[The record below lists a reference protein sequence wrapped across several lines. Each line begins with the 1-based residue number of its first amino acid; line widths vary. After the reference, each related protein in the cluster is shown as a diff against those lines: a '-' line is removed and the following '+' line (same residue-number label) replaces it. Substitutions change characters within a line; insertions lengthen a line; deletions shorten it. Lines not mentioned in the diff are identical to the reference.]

1 MRSVAAYLLAIALW
15 PFGHAATFND
25 PPSSLTIIFQFDRP
39 YSQTSLNSM
48 QRELASIMQDSGID
62 IQWRERAGVKS
73 SDSFSNLVVVNFR
86 GNCIVDAIH
95 MNYTE
100 PGPLAFT
107 HSSNG
112 TVLPFSDVS
121 CDRVRAAVRGAMWG
135 DDFKRA
141 NFLFGRALA
150 RVLAHELYHAVAGT
164 YAHAEKGVARR
175 QLSSADL
182 ISDQLR
188 LNDAELEQMHAVMV
202 APEATP
208 AQR

>member
-1 MRSVAAYLLAIALW
+1 MRYVAAYLLAIGLW

-25 PPSSLTIIFQFDRP
+25 PPSSLTIVFRFDGP
-39 YSQTSLNSM
+39 YSQTSFNAM
-48 QRELASIMQDSGID
+48 QRELANIMQDSGIEID
-62 IQWRERAGVKS
+62 WRERAGVKS
-73 SDSFSNLVVVNFR
+73 SDSFSNLVVVSFH
-86 GNCIVDAIH
+86 GNCMLDGVH
-95 MNYTE
+95 MSPPE

-107 HSSNG
+107 YSSNG

-121 CDRVRAAVRGAMWG
+121 CDRVRATVRGAMWG

-164 YAHAEKGVARR
+164 QSHALKGVARR
-175 QLSSADL
+175 ELSGGDL

-188 LNDAELEQMHAVMV
+188 LGETELEQMHTGM
-202 APEATP
+202 ATSDSA